1 MTKTKNKDKKIEN
14 RLVIKNA
21 IKSIFS
27 RKCAIFFT
35 ISSILSVI
43 QVVGYVSIVLLLPQ
57 LNSVVEGNKDNFLFP
72 NLSSDMQ
79 VAVLVPLMI
88 GISIISFLIGLL
100 SNYYSVGFAK
110 NISMNLRNLVYNKI
124 QTFSMADI
132 EMFSQSSLINRLTI
146 DVTTIAIASESFTR
160 LLIKSICLYFGGLI
174 GMIAL
179 VAVPSNPITQ
189 TISNSIN
196 IPAYWIVLMIVG
208 ISLSLILVIVIISS
222 LAYKW
227 FNLGQKRLDK
237 INSLMQE
244 NVLGQRTIKSF
255 NLHDY
260 QIQKFD
266 IANEKLRKTT
276 TRSGMIMAA
285 VLPSVYFFLDISL
298 VLTTW
303 LSNKTIIDKLVSL
316 YLLMSIMIIALVLT
330 IVGIIQINRSIPCF
344 KRSFEVIKYQPLIK
358 YVDKDTK
365 IGENKNIEL
374 KNVSFKYPNSDKY
387 SLKNINLNIKENTV
401 VGIIGPTGSGKTTLM
416 HLLVRMFDPTKGNIN
431 LCDANI
437 KGMTKH
443 TLKSLISFCPQSV
456 VIFAGSLKTNL
467 LFGNPNA
474 QEKDMVKASKIAN
487 LYEFVEKQKDGFDL
501 KIEQRGNNLSGGQ
514 KQRLAIART
523 LIKKSPFLFL
533 DDATSALDMITEKVI
548 CNELLKNED
557 NQTIIISSQRI
568 NAIRNADKIIVMNEG
583 EILAEGTHLEL
594 LRNCEYYRD
603 VAIIQLGQKE
613 VDNEINQK

>member
-1 MTKTKNKDKKIEN
+1 MTKIKDKDKKIEN
-14 RLVIKNA
+14 RLIIKNA

-57 LNSVVEGNKDNFLFP
+57 LNSVVEGNKDNFMFP
-72 NLSSDMQ
+72 SLSADMQ

-110 NISMNLRNLVYNKI
+110 NISMNLRNLVYSKI
-124 QTFSMADI
+124 QTFSMVDI
-132 EMFSQSSLINRLTI
+132 ETFSQSSLINRLTI

-160 LLIKSICLYFGGLI
+160 LLIKSVCLYFGGLI

-189 TISNSIN
+189 TISNSVN

-208 ISLSLILVIVIISS
+208 ISLSLILIIVIIST

-244 NVLGQRTIKSF
+244 NVLGQRTVKSF

-260 QIQKFD
+260 QMQKFD

-365 IGENKNIEL
+365 IGEKKNIEL

-387 SLKNINLNIKENTV
+387 SLKNINLNIKENSV

-416 HLLVRMFDPTKGNIN
+416 HLLVRMFDPTKGSIN

-437 KGMTKH
+437 KNMTKH
-443 TLKSLISFCPQSV
+443 TLKSLIAFCPQSV

-474 QEKDMVKASKIAN
+474 QEEDMVKASKIAN
-487 LYEFVEKQKDGFDL
+487 LYEFVEKQKNKFEL

-523 LIKKSPFLFL
+523 LIKKSQFLFL
-533 DDATSALDMITEKVI
+533 DDATSALDMITEKEI
-548 CNELLKNED
+548 CNELLKNKN

-583 EILAEGTHLEL
+583 QILAEGTHLEL
-594 LRNCEYYRD
+594 LKNCEYYRD

-613 VDNEINQK
+613 VENEINQK

>member
-1 MTKTKNKDKKIEN
+1 MTKIKDKDKKIEN
-14 RLVIKNA
+14 RLIIKNA

-57 LNSVVEGNKDNFLFP
+57 LNNVVEGNKDNFMFP
-72 NLSSDMQ
+72 SLSADMQ

-110 NISMNLRNLVYNKI
+110 NISMNLRNLVYSKI
-124 QTFSMADI
+124 QTFSMVDI
-132 EMFSQSSLINRLTI
+132 ETFSQSSLINRLTI

-160 LLIKSICLYFGGLI
+160 LLIKSVCLYFGGLI

-189 TISNSIN
+189 TISNSVN

-208 ISLSLILVIVIISS
+208 ISLSLILIIVIIST

-244 NVLGQRTIKSF
+244 NVLGQRTVKSF

-260 QIQKFD
+260 QMQKFD

-365 IGENKNIEL
+365 IGEKKNIEL

-387 SLKNINLNIKENTV
+387 SLKNINLNIKENSV

-416 HLLVRMFDPTKGNIN
+416 HLLVRMFDPTKGSIN

-437 KGMTKH
+437 KNMTKH
-443 TLKSLISFCPQSV
+443 TLKSLIAFCPQSV

-474 QEKDMVKASKIAN
+474 QEEDMVKASKIAN
-487 LYEFVEKQKDGFDL
+487 LYEFVEKQKNKFEL

-523 LIKKSPFLFL
+523 LIKKSQFLFL
-533 DDATSALDMITEKVI
+533 DDATSALDMITEKEI
-548 CNELLKNED
+548 CNELLKNKN

-583 EILAEGTHLEL
+583 QILAEGTHLEL
-594 LRNCEYYRD
+594 LKNCEYYRD

-613 VDNEINQK
+613 VENEINQK